1 MLRNRRSHE
10 VCTPRLESGCCS
22 PQLEKAEATV
32 KTQHSQKQ
40 ISKKNFFTCYSDR
53 AGLPLAFS
61 AWRWRMLN
69 HIGMRGTHRQ
79 DWPVPSADDTE
90 RQLHFQV
97 VEAFFQTKIL
107 HRIPICKMYLRR
119 AIFFFLEKQEVHET
133 FLWGNSLT
141 IIILGISLA
150 VLWLRILAFI
160 AEGMGSIPGQGAKIL
175 YAMRCS
181 QKNKKWKT
189 ERERK
194 RRTIILDVI
203 RWAWSSNV
211 LRSYTVLRTECF
223 KVS

>member
-119 AIFFFLEKQEVHET
+119 AIFFFPWKAGGPWNIFMGKQFNNHYSRDFTGSSVVKNPCFHCR
-133 FLWGNSLT
+133 GY
-141 IIILGISLA
+141 GIHP
-150 VLWLRILAFI
+150 W
-160 AEGMGSIPGQGAKIL
+160 PGG
-175 YAMRCS
+175 
-181 QKNKKWKT
+181 
-189 ERERK
+189 
-194 RRTIILDVI
+194 
-203 RWAWSSNV
+203 
-211 LRSYTVLRTECF
+211 
-223 KVS
+223 